1 MIDILLSTY
10 NGEAFL
16 REQLDSILNQTYKYF
31 KLIIRD
37 DGSTDSTVDII
48 TDYARKYPSEIIYIN
63 GIYYKNLDNRE
74 GGCENNDGNEKG
86 HLGFNLSYNELLKY
100 STSDYI
106 MFADQD
112 DIWLPKKIE
121 ISIGRIKELEK
132 KFPDKPILVHS
143 DLTVVNKDL
152 KIIENSFF
160 KHIRINPSKNS
171 LSRLI
176 MQNTVTGCTMI
187 INRSL
192 VDIAIPLTEEVFFY
206 DYWFALVA
214 KIFGIIDTINEPLI
228 LYRQHDSNVIGA
240 GANNIRKLLK
250 KISIIKDLYRQGC
263 LLYKRYYNYNDYEN
277 KGLTNN
283 DKMILKNFVEIGSA
297 NPIKRLYIIF
307 KYKFF
312 RQKFKR
318 NLVIILGAILFKFK
332 KQISK

>member
-16 REQLDSILNQTYKYF
+16 KEQLDSILNQTYKDF

-37 DGSTDSTVDII
+37 DVSTDSTVDII
-48 TDYARKYPSEIIYIN
+48 TDYVHKYPSEILYIN
-63 GIYYKNLDNRE
+63 GVYYKNMDNRI
-74 GGCENNDGNEKG
+74 GGGDKNNNGNEKG

-112 DIWLPKKIE
+112 DMWLPKKIE

-152 KIIENSFF
+152 KIIESSFF
-160 KHIRINPSKNS
+160 KYIRINPSKNS
-171 LSRLI
+171 LNGLI

-263 LLYKRYYNYNDYEN
+263 LLYKRYYNYNDSNN
-277 KGLTNN
+277 KGLKSHY
-283 DKMILKNFVEIGSA
+283 KMILKSFVEIGSA

-312 RQKFKR
+312 RQGFKR
-318 NLVIILGAILFKFK
+318 NLAIVLGAILFKF
-332 KQISK
+332 

>member
-16 REQLDSILNQTYKYF
+16 REQLDSILNQTYRDF

-63 GIYYKNLDNRE
+63 GIYYKNRDNRE
-74 GGCENNDGNEKG
+74 GGGGKNNDGNEKW

-121 ISIGRIKELEK
+121 VSIGRIKELEK
-132 KFPDKPILVHS
+132 RFPDKPILVHS

-160 KHIRINPSKNS
+160 KHIRINPFKNS
-171 LSRLI
+171 LNKLI
-176 MQNTVTGCTMI
+176 MQNTVTGCAMI
-187 INRSL
+187 INRKL
-192 VDIAIPLTEEVFFY
+192 AGIALPVSEEVFFY
-206 DYWFALVA
+206 DYWLALVA
-214 KIFGIIDTINEPLI
+214 RLFGVIDTINEPLV
-228 LYRQHDSNVIGA
+228 LYRQHGSNVIGA
-240 GANNIRKLLK
+240 GANNVRKLLK
-250 KISIIKDLYRQGC
+250 KTGVVKDLYRQGC
-263 LLYKRYYNYNDYEN
+263 LLYNRYYNYNDYED

-297 NPIKRLYIIF
+297 NIIKKIYIIF

-312 RQKFKR
+312 RQGFKR
-318 NLVIILGAILFKFK
+318 NLVIILGAILFKF
-332 KQISK
+332 

>member
-16 REQLDSILNQTYKYF
+16 REQLDSILNQTYKDF

-48 TDYARKYPSEIIYIN
+48 MDYVRGYPSKIIYIN
-63 GIYYKNLDNRE
+63 NGNAGKNNSGNE
-74 GGCENNDGNEKG
+74 NEKG

-106 MFADQD
+106 MFSDQD
-112 DIWLPKKIE
+112 DVWLPKKIE
-121 ISIGRIKELEK
+121 ISIERIKELEK
-132 KFPDKPILVHS
+132 RFPDKPILVHS

-152 KIIENSFF
+152 ETISSSFF

-171 LSRLI
+171 LNRLI
-176 MQNTVTGCTMI
+176 MQNTVTGCAMI
-187 INRSL
+187 INKSL
-192 VDIAIPLTEEVFFY
+192 VNIAMPLGEEVFFY
-206 DYWFALVA
+206 DYWFALAA
-214 KIFGIIDTINEPLI
+214 KIFGVIDIINEPLI
-228 LYRQHDSNVIGA
+228 LYRQHGSNVIGA
-240 GANNIRKLLK
+240 GANNVRKLLK
-250 KISIIKDLYRQGC
+250 KTGVVKDLYRQGC
-263 LLYKRYYNYNDYEN
+263 LLYNRYYNYNDYED

-283 DKMILKNFVEIGSA
+283 DKMILKNFVEIGSV

-312 RQKFKR
+312 RQGFKR
-318 NLVIILGAILFKFK
+318 NTGVIIGLILFKNELVRIK
-332 KQISK
+332 NRILS